1 MWPDCAESLPV
12 RRRDLKTSNVLLT
25 KEHVAKI
32 SDVGLACIQ
41 SGSDNTYEF
50 AQGTFSYAAPEV
62 ILGDKC
68 TEAVRCTRILAGSDL
83 I

>member
-1 MWPDCAESLPV
+1 M
-12 RRRDLKTSNVLLT
+12 LLT

-32 SDVGLACIQ
+32 SDVGLACIHT
-41 SGSDNTYEF
+41 GSDNTYEF

-68 TEAVRCTRILAGSDL
+68 TEAVRC
-83 I
+83 

>member
-1 MWPDCAESLPV
+1 M
-12 RRRDLKTSNVLLT
+12 LLT
-25 KEHVAKI
+25 KEHLAKI

-50 AQGTFSYAAPEV
+50 AQGTFSYVAPEV

-68 TEAVRCTRILAGSDL
+68 TKAVRGAYVIGGVAGCSCSHAIPQGREDLA
-83 I
+83 

>member
-1 MWPDCAESLPV
+1 MLSSQFSMCWLA
-12 RRRDLKTSNVLLT
+12 RHRDLKTSNVLLT
-25 KEHVAKI
+25 KEHLAKI

-50 AQGTFSYAAPEV
+50 AQGTFSYVAPEV

-68 TEAVRCTRILAGSDL
+68 TKAVRRSLLTGRV
-83 I
+83 